1 MYDFATPHSN
11 NREWVVSNGIGNIWI
26 YKERWCGQLKLVLS
40 LLITNVNA
48 STHSY
53 LQVLWQFQSAKLY
66 CDDVIIHLCL
76 SSFHPQMIVAK
87 PP

>member
-1 MYDFATPHSN
+1 MDIQGN
-11 NREWVVSNGIGNIWI
+11 VVWAAKISI
-26 YKERWCGQLKLVLS
+26 LS
-40 LLITNVNA
+40 LIIPNVNA

-53 LQVLWQFQSAKLY
+53 PQVLWQFQSAKLY

-76 SSFHPQMIVAK
+76 PSVHAQMIVAK

>member
-1 MYDFATPHSN
+1 MDIQGK
-11 NREWVVSNGIGNIWI
+11 VVWAAKISI
-26 YKERWCGQLKLVLS
+26 LS
-40 LLITNVNA
+40 LLIPNVNA
-48 STHSY
+48 STHPY

-76 SSFHPQMIVAK
+76 SSVHAQMIVAK

>member
-1 MYDFATPHSN
+1 MDILGK
-11 NREWVVSNGIGNIWI
+11 VVWAAKISI
-26 YKERWCGQLKLVLS
+26 LS
-40 LLITNVNA
+40 LLIPNVNA

-53 LQVLWQFQSAKLY
+53 LQVLWKFQSAKLY

-76 SSFHPQMIVAK
+76 SSVHAQMIVAK